1 MVDCRPD
8 YGIESRPTTDHR
20 RAVNRSAD

>member
-1 MVDCRPD
+1 VDCRPD